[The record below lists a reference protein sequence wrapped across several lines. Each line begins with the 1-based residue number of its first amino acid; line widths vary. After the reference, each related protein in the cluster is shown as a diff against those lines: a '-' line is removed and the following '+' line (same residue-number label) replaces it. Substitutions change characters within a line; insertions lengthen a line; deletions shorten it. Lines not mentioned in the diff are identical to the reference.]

1 MNDVAVRTPM
11 QYLDKAV
18 GALRDMGLMP
28 TKVEPAPINA
38 LLERISDLEPDKIQV
53 IARTL
58 SQASVFNEVVR
69 EQIAGMEIGER
80 YKAITDGFNSI
91 RDDAKRMV
99 DQLADS
105 KIDLLERATN
115 VWMKI
120 ARGDVADRFDKVR
133 AIYLDVTKDT
143 KGQVDREH
151 TILEAYRDYRGA
163 LKQSEVLA
171 LEVLKAAT
179 AKLDGAREG
188 LKAASEKVAKFT
200 GTEPADRAR
209 LELERDEHLRRV
221 QDEEK
226 RYQIAKDLSDNLTIS
241 YNTSEVVMARLQQ
254 TTNAKERIYA
264 QSVSFFS
271 TNDTV
276 LTALKA
282 SFTGM
287 FGLQEST
294 ATLNAM
300 KEGVSKSL
308 ETLSEIGGKVQEE
321 AVKAGYGPTI
331 RADAVKKLVNSVVNY
346 QERAQ
351 QIIDE
356 MRKLSTQNSA
366 RFAMR
371 SKTASA
377 GLPSSLPMA
386 RHSHFDVD
394 HQINRRGWQAHRGHT
409 RRPHARHGC
418 GRYAAASRP
427 ACRARAQR
435 GRPRRAAD
443 RALARALQE
452 PGH

>member
-1 MNDVAVRTPM
+1 MNDVVVRTPM

-69 EQIAGMEIGER
+69 EQIAGMEIGQR

-143 KGQVDREH
+143 KGQIDREH

-163 LKQSEVLA
+163 LKQSEILA

-179 AKLDGAREG
+179 ATLDGAREG
-188 LKAASEKVAKFT
+188 LKAASDKVATFT

-209 LELERDEHLRRV
+209 LELERDEHLRRL
-221 QDEEK
+221 QDEEQ

-271 TNDTV
+271 TNDSV

-321 AVKAGYGPTI
+321 ALKAGYGPTI
-331 RADAVKKLVNSVVNY
+331 RADAVKKLVDSVVSY

-366 RFAMR
+366 EIRDAVEDGKQR
-371 SKTASA
+371 
-377 GLPSSLPMA
+377 MA
-386 RHSHFDVD
+386 KL
-394 HQINRRGWQAHRGHT
+394 I
-409 RRPHARHGC
+409 
-418 GRYAAASRP
+418 
-427 ACRARAQR
+427 
-435 GRPRRAAD
+435 AD
-443 RALARALQE
+443 GKALAL
-452 PGH
+452 

>member
-1 MNDVAVRTPM
+1 MNDVVVRTPM

-91 RDDAKRMV
+91 RDDSKRMV

-143 KGQVDREH
+143 KGQIDREH

-171 LEVLKAAT
+171 LEVLKTAT

-188 LKAASEKVAKFT
+188 LKAASEKVAKFA

-287 FGLQEST
+287 FGLHEST

-331 RADAVKKLVNSVVNY
+331 RADAVKKLVDSVVSY

-366 RFAMR
+366 EIRDAVEDGKR
-371 SKTASA
+371 RIAKLVADGKA
-377 GLPSSLPMA
+377 LPL
-386 RHSHFDVD
+386 
-394 HQINRRGWQAHRGHT
+394 
-409 RRPHARHGC
+409 
-418 GRYAAASRP
+418 
-427 ACRARAQR
+427 
-435 GRPRRAAD
+435 
-443 RALARALQE
+443 
-452 PGH
+452 

>member
-331 RADAVKKLVNSVVNY
+331 RADAVKKLVDSVVNY

-366 RFAMR
+366 EIRDAVEDG
-371 SKTASA
+371 K
-377 GLPSSLPMA
+377 
-386 RHSHFDVD
+386 
-394 HQINRRGWQAHRGHT
+394 RRIAKLV
-409 RRPHARHGC
+409 
-418 GRYAAASRP
+418 
-427 ACRARAQR
+427 
-435 GRPRRAAD
+435 AD
-443 RALARALQE
+443 GKALAL
-452 PGH
+452 